1 MKVHEL
7 IKQLTNQVKD
17 NPDILNRDIIV
28 TENCV
33 MFNVDWQEKKGEE
46 NEGDRGLQS

>member
-17 NPDILNRDIIV
+17 NPDILSRDIIV

-33 MFNVDWQEKKGEE
+33 MFNVNQEKGANDE
-46 NEGDRGLQS
+46 QSGKSDS